1 MVVFLLIFLFLCRHC
16 LFMSF
21 AQFSNK
27 GGVFFLMT
35 STVFVCF
42 IYQLQIFF
50 TSFLFTYYFADLK
63 NFASFIFLSDV
74 MINFFKYSS

>member
-1 MVVFLLIFLFLCRHC
+1 
-16 LFMSF
+16 
-21 AQFSNK
+21 
-27 GGVFFLMT
+27 MT

-42 IYQLQIFF
+42 IYQLQILF